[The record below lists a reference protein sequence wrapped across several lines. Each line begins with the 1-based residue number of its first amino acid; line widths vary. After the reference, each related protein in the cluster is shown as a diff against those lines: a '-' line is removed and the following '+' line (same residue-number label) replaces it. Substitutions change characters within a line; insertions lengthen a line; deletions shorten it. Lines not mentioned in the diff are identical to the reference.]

1 MELREILWV
10 VLISA
15 TPIGELRAG
24 IPTAYFVYDF
34 HWRYAFLFSVVG
46 NLLPVPLIL
55 LLLDRVTR
63 FLGRVGLFDRVI
75 KWVFERTRR
84 RGERIKRVEGI
95 GLALFVGVPL
105 PVTGAWTGS
114 LVAFLFGIERKRAFL
129 YITLGVLMAGA
140 IVTVLC
146 VTGNEAVLWL
156 RGE

>member
-10 VLISA
+10 VPISA

-34 HWRYAFLFSVVG
+34 PWYYAFLFSV
-46 NLLPVPLIL
+46 
-55 LLLDRVTR
+55 
-63 FLGRVGLFDRVI
+63 
-75 KWVFERTRR
+75 
-84 RGERIKRVEGI
+84 
-95 GLALFVGVPL
+95 
-105 PVTGAWTGS
+105 
-114 LVAFLFGIERKRAFL
+114 GIERKRAFL
-129 YITLGVLMAGA
+129 YITLGVLLAGA

>member
-156 RGE
+156 KGE

>member
-1 MELREILWV
+1 MEFKEILWV

-15 TPIGELRAG
+15 TPIFELRGG

-34 HWRYAFLFSVVG
+34 PWYYAFLFSIVG
-46 NLLPVPLIL
+46 NLLPVPFIL
-55 LLLDRVTR
+55 LFLDRVTR

-75 KWVFERTRR
+75 KWVFERSRR

-95 GLALFVGVPL
+95 GLALFVGMPL

-114 LVAFLFGIERKRAFL
+114 LVAFLFGVERKRAFI
-129 YITLGVLMAGA
+129 YITLGVFLAGV

-156 RGE
+156 KGE

>member
-24 IPTAYFVYDF
+24 IPYAYFVYDF
-34 HWRYAFLFSVVG
+34 PWYYAFLFSVVG

-55 LLLDRVTR
+55 LFLDRVTR

-75 KWVFERTRR
+75 KWVFEHTRR

-129 YITLGVLMAGA
+129 YITLGVFLAGA